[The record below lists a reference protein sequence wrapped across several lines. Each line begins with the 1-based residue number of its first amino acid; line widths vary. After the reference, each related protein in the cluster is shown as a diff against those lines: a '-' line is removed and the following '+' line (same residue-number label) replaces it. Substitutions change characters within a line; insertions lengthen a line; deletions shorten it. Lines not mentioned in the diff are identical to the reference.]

1 MKKVIVIFFIAGMG
15 MLTTSCFQR
24 SCPTYAKKS
33 IHAPV
38 EKTVELNSQKNI

>member
-24 SCPTYAKKS
+24 SCPTYAKQNIK
-33 IHAPV
+33 APV
-38 EKTVELNSQKNI
+38 ENTVEISSQEKI